1 MTISTGDRIPA
12 ATLVMMGAAG
22 PEQVDLAARLKDR
35 KVVMFGM
42 PGAYTGTCSTAHLPS
57 FVRTHDAFM
66 AKGVDEVICLTG
78 NDPFV
83 LKAWSDV
90 NGAGAITMLGDPA
103 GDFIGAI
110 GMDLTAPAVGFI
122 HRSQRFAALIEDGVV
137 TKLNMEN
144 NPGVCEISA
153 GETLLG
159 QM

>member
-103 GDFIGAI
+103 GDVIGAI

-122 HRSQRFAALIEDGVV
+122 HPAKYTRHKYLF
-137 TKLNMEN
+137 
-144 NPGVCEISA
+144 
-153 GETLLG
+153 
-159 QM
+159 